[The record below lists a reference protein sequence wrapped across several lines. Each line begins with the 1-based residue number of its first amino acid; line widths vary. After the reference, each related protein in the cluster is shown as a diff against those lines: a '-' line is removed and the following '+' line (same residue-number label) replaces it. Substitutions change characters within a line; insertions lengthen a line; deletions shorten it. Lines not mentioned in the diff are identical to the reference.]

1 MELSTPYKNRPRRR
15 WHGKNVWVNVAKES
29 LEQQEGK
36 LDGCVMSR
44 MRLMDSERQ

>member
-29 LEQQEGK
+29 LEQQEEVGW
-36 LDGCVMSR
+36 LRNEPDEVNG
-44 MRLMDSERQ
+44 L